1 MSKPIGAWVNLTWN
15 DEPDSNEEHV
25 YFSFKDSNWEDDDHV
40 FFYCDVEDMNNFNEE
55 WTITNYELEY

>member
-25 YFSFKDSNWEDDDHV
+25 YFSFKDSGDDDHV
-40 FFYCDVEDMNNFNEE
+40 FFYCDVQDMDSFNEE
-55 WTITNYELEY
+55 WTIINYELEY